1 MLLKILAFCVL
12 VYMIFRISRAFLRA
26 IVRIAAPQQ
35 QEKGGWSGP
44 RPEETSRTDENVE
57 DANYVDIQG

>member
-12 VYMIFRISRAFLRA
+12 AYMIFRVLRAFLRA

-44 RPEETSRTDENVE
+44 RPQGASRTDENVE
-57 DANYVDIQG
+57 DAKYVDIKG

>member
-12 VYMIFRISRAFLRA
+12 VYMIFRILRVFLRA

-44 RPEETSRTDENVE
+44 RPEDPSRTDENVE
-57 DANYVDIQG
+57 DATYEDI